1 MGMVRKATLEMRI
14 TPVFCGASFK
24 NIGVQPLLDGI
35 VNYLPSPMDV
45 KAIEGINPYTTQA
58 EERHAAVEEPTSAL
72 AFKITTDPYVGRIA
86 FFRVYS
92 GVMKAGEQLL
102 NVNTGKKERVTRLFY
117 IHASKQNPVDELTAG
132 DIGAAIGFKQIRTGD
147 TLCDERH
154 PILLENISFP
164 HPVITMAIEPKTQ
177 DDVDKLAIALGRM
190 SEEDPTF
197 TVRTDDETGQ
207 TVISGMGE
215 LHLDIIVDRLR
226 REYKVDCNTGAP
238 QVAYKEAIAGVVHHR
253 EVLKKQTGGKGKYA
267 DITVEL
273 SPADNGVRGL
283 QFINDIKGSQIPKE
297 YIPAVQHGFESSMM
311 NGVLAGFPV
320 DSLKVRLLDAA
331 FHPVDSDALSFEI
344 AARLAFKAACRK
356 AKAVLLEPIMHVDVT
371 CPEQYVG
378 DVTGDLNKRRAQ
390 LEAIDA
396 KVGYQIVRARVPL
409 SEMFGYVTQLR
420 SISSGRATVSMEF
433 SHYEPTPENLAEQV
447 IIRVK
452 GYVEK
457 Y

>member
-1 MGMVRKATLEMRI
+1 M
-14 TPVFCGASFK
+14 
-24 NIGVQPLLDGI
+24 N
-35 VNYLPSPMDV
+35 
-45 KAIEGINPYTTQA
+45 
-58 EERHAAVEEPTSAL
+58 
-72 AFKITTDPYVGRIA
+72 DP
-86 FFRVYS
+86 
-92 GVMKAGEQLL
+92 
-102 NVNTGKKERVTRLFY
+102 RVTRVGKF
-117 IHASKQNPVDELTAG
+117 IRNTSIDELPQLINVLKGDMSIVGNRPLPVYEAERLTSDQISKRFLAPAG
-132 DIGAAIGFKQIRTGD
+132 LTG
-147 TLCDERH
+147 LWQVELRG
-154 PILLENISFP
+154 
-164 HPVITMAIEPKTQ
+164 KG
-177 DDVDKLAIALGRM
+177 GRM

-253 EVLKKQTGGKGKYA
+253 EVLKKQTGGKGKFA

-396 KVGYQIVRARVPL
+396 KVGYQIVKARVPL

-420 SISSGRATVSMEF
+420 SLSSGRATVSMEF